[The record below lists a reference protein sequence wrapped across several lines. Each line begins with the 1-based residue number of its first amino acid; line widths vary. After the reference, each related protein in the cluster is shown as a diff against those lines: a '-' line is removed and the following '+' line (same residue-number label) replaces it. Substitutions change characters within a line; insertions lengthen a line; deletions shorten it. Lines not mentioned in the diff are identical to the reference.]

1 MEQTFV
7 KFLGAFE
14 GNLKLEVAQER
25 RRIFANGHII
35 DVYFSHSFTMKR
47 HINSLFT
54 FLKSEV
60 QKTTKIRKVRYDFH
74 NHDIV
79 LRNGGKILIW
89 RETNIKLRMLSYLS
103 CLAFRIQLQSFSV

>member
-25 RRIFANGHII
+25 RRILANGHII

-60 QKTTKIRKVRYDFH
+60 QKTSKIR
-74 NHDIV
+74 
-79 LRNGGKILIW
+79 
-89 RETNIKLRMLSYLS
+89 
-103 CLAFRIQLQSFSV
+103 QSTI

>member
-54 FLKSEV
+54 FLKSEM
-60 QKTTKIRKVRYDFH
+60 QKNYQNSTKYVMIFTITT
-74 NHDIV
+74 
-79 LRNGGKILIW
+79 
-89 RETNIKLRMLSYLS
+89 LS
-103 CLAFRIQLQSFSV
+103 

>member
-1 MEQTFV
+1 MKQTFV
-7 KFLGAFE
+7 EFLGAFE

-60 QKTTKIRKVRYDFH
+60 QKTTKIRQSTLWFSQSRHCLEKWRK
-74 NHDIV
+74 NSN
-79 LRNGGKILIW
+79 LARN
-89 RETNIKLRMLSYLS
+89 EHQTTH
-103 CLAFRIQLQSFSV
+103 A